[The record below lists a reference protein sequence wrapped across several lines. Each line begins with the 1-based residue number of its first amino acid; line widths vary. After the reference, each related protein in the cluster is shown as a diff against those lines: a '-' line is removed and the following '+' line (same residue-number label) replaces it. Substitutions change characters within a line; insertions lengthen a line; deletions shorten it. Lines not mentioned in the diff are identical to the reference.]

1 MVAIS
6 NQTTSS
12 HAGELKFAR
21 SYYDGGDGRFGLP
34 GSPFRDEA
42 GLELGKI
49 RAKSEHPDKPPGDL
63 KEPPVAV
70 ITSLLSA
77 SEADVSL
84 PNTIYHLQLGV
95 GYCSNA
101 STHKAKS
108 FSVAGMNLLSLV
120 WVGDDK

>member
-49 RAKSEHPDKPPGDL
+49 RAKSEHPDEPGDL

-70 ITSLLSA
+70 ATPLLSSSA
-77 SEADVSL
+77 AVSL
-84 PNTIYHLQLGV
+84 PNTIYHL
-95 GYCSNA
+95 SN
-101 STHKAKS
+101 
-108 FSVAGMNLLSLV
+108 
-120 WVGDDK
+120 